1 VKKGNSAVPQV
12 HVKWQGLPDTAT
24 SWEDWYVLKAKFPE
38 AAAWGQAESQA
49 GGGGGGC
56 GSCHV
61 LLWLRAGV
69 HGWEEFRL
77 ARLCACIE
85 WQMGRMS
92 RVASGPCLA
101 GEAYVLK
108 HIRLVMKA

>member
-1 VKKGNSAVPQV
+1 MCSRPNFQKQQLGDKLSLRRGVGR
-12 HVKWQGLPDTAT
+12 
-24 SWEDWYVLKAKFPE
+24 
-38 AAAWGQAESQA
+38 
-49 GGGGGGC
+49 GC
-56 GSCHV
+56 GSCHI